1 TPQTLELSAEL
12 MRAGADK
19 ERITDEI
26 FGNKR
31 IAAIKLLGEV
41 LAEMRFSSEGRYCY
55 SYIDEAMLERTGA
68 DGEDSEDIVN
78 TLLRI
83 EGVHAAALFKAFD
96 GEIRVSLR
104 SDGSINVQSAAAKLL
119 GGGHYRA
126 SGLTYVG
133 PLAEAFTAVE
143 SALVGEGL
151 DRNAI
156 AG

>member
-1 TPQTLELSAEL
+1 L

-31 IAAIKLLGEV
+31 IAAIRLLGEV
-41 LAEMRFSSEGRYCY
+41 LAVMRFSSEGRYCY
-55 SYIDEAMLERTGA
+55 SYIDEPMLARTGA
-68 DGEDSEDIVN
+68 DGEDSEDLVN
-78 TLLRI
+78 VLLRV

-104 SDGSINVQSAAAKLL
+104 SDGSVNVQQAAAQLG

-126 SGLTYVG
+126 SGLTHPG
-133 PLAEAFTAVE
+133 PLPEAFAAVE
-143 SALVGEGL
+143 AALLHEGL
-151 DRNAI
+151 ATT
-156 AG
+156 APA